1 MTFLLLKNSILSK
14 CFKLDYLLN
23 EIIKDFFFL
32 QYLDKFSFKLLVFN
46 LDFDIFLTYYN
57 FYVISFFS
65 TTYAT

>member
-1 MTFLLLKNSILSK
+1 MLLKNSILSK

-57 FYVISFFS
+57 FDVISFFS